1 MTMILFTHT
10 TISQT
15 HLYKEIRM
23 LDFLFKKE
31 LSASE
36 SLNNFYSKLREMY
49 SFESISDERKDYLKS
64 TMAKYGY
71 LPYPHI
77 KALEE
82 LSNSEVLWA
91 LESKWEN
98 EGVFKD
104 GKFDFSKAS
113 VLARNGVKD
122 SSWLQKEGH
131 NIKLVNLAGLGNG
144 NSDEAPGHFMD
155 WLRQLL
161 ILPTGNLSNG
171 IFNTTMYLIPFH
183 PREFGVAYLP
193 TASCV
198 SPNLEDKEL
207 FEKTGLNADGQVK
220 TFIQLAQLAGHPVIY
235 DILPQTG
242 RFSKIVLTNPD
253 CARWFDI
260 NALIDELCKGVDK
273 IAGTLS
279 EKYSKDDLDIV
290 SGIYKKS
297 VKGETYGELTE
308 HYQNIF
314 NELDSLLKDTKI
326 FLSNSML
333 ERSIQ
338 EKLHKK
344 ARNIICKIGGFSS
357 GKKLTE
363 SDIQNQGEIIQALIF
378 EGMWPAPGGAWCS
391 AGVPVFDKMSEGAS
405 YPIFKHYKVNGEDVT
420 HFANLDC
427 QTPYYFVNL
436 ENGTYNNDV
445 IKFFIDY
452 MKNLQ
457 KEYNFDGFRVDHID
471 HIVDEVSEKDGV
483 PISYRA
489 PRKVLGMLNSAMKE
503 KIPYFASLAEYML
516 WDNYYK
522 EYHEDIGFDLLWGN
536 DIVSQSSKTP
546 EAIADDNLYLSN
558 YNTSS
563 NSKTPLSVM
572 KTYNNQDGEFE
583 AIDRY
588 PAQLGRD
595 GALFKWF
602 KYKFLPGGKFAQR
615 SMMHIDGDESFT
627 NGGIE
632 AVIGSE
638 ISMKRDKDYDFYA
651 KFDAIDRF
659 VKNNSVIT
667 DGEANIIR
675 QDDDGFVAWHIQK
688 EGVKNSILVVAN
700 YNSPKEKFCVEENGN
715 SWTEEREG
723 TEVFDKTI
731 ELSCDYS
738 IVSEFRFDGTDY
750 IEEKFVTAT
759 NNLSFGKIMPAEF
772 KFYTVIK

>member
-1 MTMILFTHT
+1 
-10 TISQT
+10 
-15 HLYKEIRM
+15 M
-23 LDFLFKKE
+23 LNFLFKRETNNAE
-31 LSASE
+31 L
-36 SLNNFYSKLREMY
+36 LNDFYSKIREMY
-49 SFESISDERKDYLKS
+49 SFESISEERKEYLKS

-82 LSNSEVLWA
+82 LSNAEVLWA

-104 GKFDFSKAS
+104 GKFDFEKTS
-113 VLARNGVKD
+113 VLARNNVKN

-131 NIKLVNLAGLGNG
+131 NIKLINLAGLGNG
-144 NSDEAPGHFMD
+144 NESDKNGTFMD

-161 ILPTGNLSNG
+161 ILPTGNKSNG
-171 IFNTTMYLIPFH
+171 IFNTTVYLIPFH
-183 PREFGVAYLP
+183 PREFGCAYLP

-198 SPNLEDKEL
+198 SPNLEDKEIS
-207 FEKTGLNADGQVK
+207 EKTGLNADEQVK
-220 TFIQLAQLAGHPVIY
+220 IFIKLSQLAGHPVIY

-242 RFSKIVLTNPD
+242 RFSKIVLTTPE

-260 NALIDELCKGVDK
+260 NALIEELSKNIDSISAK
-273 IAGTLS
+273 LS
-279 EKYSKDDLDIV
+279 DKYSQDDIAIV
-290 SGIYKKS
+290 SGIYKKDI
-297 VKGETYGELTE
+297 KGESYGDLTE

-314 NELDSLLKDTKI
+314 NELDELLKETKI

-333 ERSIQ
+333 EKSIQ
-338 EKLHKK
+338 ERLHKK
-344 ARNIICKIGGFSS
+344 ARMIINKVLKNNR
-357 GKKLTE
+357 GKKLSE
-363 SDIQNQGEIIQALIF
+363 SEILNQGEVIQTLIS

-405 YPIFKHYKVNGEDVT
+405 YPTFKHYKFNGEDVT

-427 QTPYYFVNL
+427 QTPYYFVCL
-436 ENGTYNNDV
+436 ENGKYNNDV

-457 KEYNFDGFRVDHID
+457 EEYNFDGFRVDHID
-471 HIVDEVSEKDGV
+471 HVVDEVSEADNT

-489 PRKVLGMLNSAMKE
+489 PRRVLGMLNSAMKE
-503 KIPYFASLAEYML
+503 KVPYFASLAEYML
-516 WDNYYK
+516 WDNYYS
-522 EYHEDIGFDLLWGN
+522 EYHRDMNFDVLWGN

-546 EAIADDNLYLSN
+546 EEISEDNLRLSN

-563 NSKTPLSVM
+563 KKSSPLSVL

-588 PAQLGRD
+588 PAQLGKD

-615 SMMHIDGDESFT
+615 PTMYIDGDESFT

-632 AVIGSE
+632 ATIGTE
-638 ISMKRDKDYDFYA
+638 ISMKRNKDYDFFS

-659 VKNNSVIT
+659 VKNNSIIT
-667 DGEANIIR
+667 DGEAHVIR
-675 QDDDGFVAWHIQK
+675 QDDDGFVVWQIQK
-688 EGVKNSILVVAN
+688 EGVKNSLLVVAN
-700 YNSPKEKFCVEENGN
+700 YNSPTEKFCIEENGN
-715 SWTEEREG
+715 SWTEVREG
-723 TEVFDKTI
+723 CEVFDKTI

-750 IEEKFVTAT
+750 TEEKFVSAS
-759 NNLSFGKIMPAEF
+759 NSLSFGKIMPAEF
-772 KFYTVIK
+772 KFFMVIK

>member
-1 MTMILFTHT
+1 
-10 TISQT
+10 
-15 HLYKEIRM
+15 M
-23 LDFLFKKE
+23 LGFLFKRE
-31 LSASE
+31 TSCLE
-36 SLNNFYSKLREMY
+36 SVNEFYSKLKGLY
-49 SFESISDERKDYLKS
+49 SFDNITYERKEYLKS
-64 TMAKYGY
+64 EMEKYGY

-82 LSNSEVLWA
+82 LTDAEVIFA
-91 LESKWEN
+91 LETKWEN
-98 EGVFKD
+98 EGVLKD
-104 GKFDFSKAS
+104 GKFNFTKIS
-113 VLARNGVKD
+113 VLERAGIKD

-144 NSDEAPGHFMD
+144 NEKEDCGKFID

-161 ILPTGNLSNG
+161 ILPTGSYENG

-183 PREFGVAYLP
+183 PREFGCAYLP

-198 SPNLEDKEL
+198 SPNLEDKL
-207 FEKTGLNADGQVK
+207 IYEKTGLNADEQVK
-220 TFIQLAQLAGHPVIY
+220 MLIKLSQLAGHPVIY

-242 RFSKIVLTNPD
+242 RYSKIVLSTPD

-260 NALIDELCKGVDK
+260 NALIDELSKNVDK
-273 IAGTLS
+273 VL
-279 EKYSKDDLDIV
+279 EDLKDKYSQDDLAIV
-290 SGIYKKS
+290 GGIYKKS
-297 VKGETYGELTE
+297 LKGESYGDLAE
-308 HYQNIF
+308 HYQNMF
-314 NELDSLLKDTKI
+314 NEIDELLKETKI

-333 ERSIQ
+333 EKSIQ
-338 EKLHKK
+338 ERLHKK
-344 ARNIICKIGGFSS
+344 AKLIINSVAKNPR
-357 GKKLTE
+357 GKKLCENNIT
-363 SDIQNQGEIIQALIF
+363 NQGEIIGALIK

-391 AGVPVFDKMSEGAS
+391 AGVPVFDRMSDGAS
-405 YPIFKHYKVNGEDVT
+405 FPTFKHYKVDGEDVT

-427 QTPYYFVNL
+427 QTPYYFVCL
-436 ENGTYNNDV
+436 ENGEYNNDV

-452 MKNLQ
+452 MKKLQ
-457 KEYNFDGFRVDHID
+457 EDYNFDGFRVDHID
-471 HIVDEVSEKDGV
+471 HVVDEVSESEGT

-489 PRKVLGMLNSAMKE
+489 PRKVLGMLNTAMKQ
-503 KIPYFASLAEYML
+503 KVPYFATLAEYML

-522 EYHEDIGFDLLWGN
+522 EYHEDMNFDLLWGN

-546 EAIADDNLYLSN
+546 QDIADDNLYLSN
-558 YNTSS
+558 YNSETD
-563 NSKTPLSVM
+563 KMTPLSVL

-588 PAQLGRD
+588 PAQLGKE

-602 KYKFLPGGKFAQR
+602 KYKFIPGGRFAQR
-615 SMMHIDGDESFT
+615 PVLYIDGDESFT

-632 AVIGSE
+632 EVIGSE
-638 ISMKRDKDYDFYA
+638 ISMKRGKDYDFYA

-659 VKNNSVIT
+659 AKSNNVIT
-667 DGEANIIR
+667 DGEAHIIR
-675 QDDDGFVAWHIQK
+675 QDDDGFVAWQIQK

-700 YNSPKEKFCVEENGN
+700 YNNPREKFCMEDNGN

-738 IVSEFRFDGTDY
+738 IVSEYRFDGTDY
-750 IEEKFVTAT
+750 VEEKFVAAT
-759 NNLSFGKIMPAEF
+759 NSMTFGKLMPAEF
-772 KFYTVIK
+772 KFFTVLK